1 MAAHGWLHIAAHG
14 WLHMAAHG
22 WLHIAAH
29 GWLHMAAHGWLHMA
43 AHGWLHMAAHPW
55 LRFPDHGGSIS
66 VTSYSGPALADKA
79 LLDAASA
86 GDARAVESAFA
97 QGARVDARGEHSFT
111 ALHLASRRGAVDVM
125 SVLIAAG
132 A

>member
-66 VTSYSGPALADKA
+66 VTSYTHGLRRGNDHSTTRDAYAMRLPGPK
-79 LLDAASA
+79 LLDERPNNRH
-86 GDARAVESAFA
+86 G
-97 QGARVDARGEHSFT
+97 
-111 ALHLASRRGAVDVM
+111 
-125 SVLIAAG
+125 
-132 A
+132 